1 MFQGIKINNITGLQF
16 FQLLRF
22 GTLLLISIVF
32 TKSSVGTD
40 SIGNYEYFLFV
51 AALVSSFWINGLIQS
66 FLPLFRSNNSF
77 KKNDEKSP
85 EIFNVFVLISL
96 LSFLVMLL
104 LVIFRFSYTE
114 INGNPVS
121 IPYFF
126 LLLIYIFFSSPS
138 YLVEYIYLLKNRA
151 DWIMKYGIITF
162 AIQFALVAMPVI
174 FGGDMKTSIVG
185 LVIISVI
192 RYVWLFILLRKYAQF
207 KVSKHFLKEH
217 LHLASPL
224 ILSSLLSG
232 SAQYVDGFLV
242 LSKFD
247 TATFAIFRYG
257 AKEFPL
263 IVLMANAMS
272 NAMIPEFSLKEN
284 MQQAL
289 HDLRGKTLRLM
300 HLLFPIAIVFI
311 LFSEWL
317 YPRVFN
323 ENFTESA
330 VIFNIYLLLIISRL
344 VFPHTLLIGL
354 KRTKPILLASITE
367 LVVNVIL
374 SVILIHVWG
383 IAGVAFATFIAYG
396 VQKTI
401 WIIYNKLKLDISPFD
416 YIPVTAW
423 AIYSF
428 LTLLVFYIVY

>member
-1 MFQGIKINNITGLQF
+1 MLQGIKINNISGLQF

-32 TKSSVGTD
+32 TKSSVGTEA
-40 SIGNYEYFLFV
+40 IGNYEYFLFV

-66 FLPLFRSNNSF
+66 FLPLFRSNNTF
-77 KKNDEKSP
+77 KAGEEKSP
-85 EIFNVFVLISL
+85 EIFNVFVLISIL
-96 LSFLVMLL
+96 GFLVVLL
-104 LVIFRFSYTE
+104 LVVFRFSYTE
-114 INGNPVS
+114 INGKPVS

-138 YLVEYIYLLKNRA
+138 YLIEYIYLLKNKA

-162 AIQFALVAMPVI
+162 AIQFGLVALPVL
-174 FGGDMKTSIVG
+174 FGADMKTSIVG

-192 RYVWLFILLRKYAQF
+192 RYIWLFDLLRKYAKF
-207 KVSKHFLKEH
+207 KVSKDFLKEH

-224 ILSSLLSG
+224 IFSSLLSG

-242 LSKFD
+242 LTKFD

-272 NAMIPEFSLKEN
+272 NAMIPEFSIKEN
-284 MQQAL
+284 MKQAL
-289 HDLRGKTLRLM
+289 EDLRRKTVRLM

-317 YPRVFN
+317 YPRIFN
-323 ENFTESA
+323 KNFAESA

-354 KRTKPILLASITE
+354 KRTKPVLLASVAE
-367 LVVNVIL
+367 LVINVIL
-374 SVILIHVWG
+374 SVILIQVWG

-396 VQKTI
+396 IQKII
-401 WIIYNKLKLDISPFD
+401 WVMYNKVNLGISPFD
-416 YIPVTAW
+416 YIPVKIW

-428 LTLLVFYIVY
+428 LTLLVFYVVY